1 MNLYTDVIRLFP
13 MCVKFLYESYIRENE
28 TGSHHHELS
37 YEGTS
42 TRLKKNSQIIEPY
55 IIHVYIFV

>member
-13 MCVKFLYESYIRENE
+13 MCVKFLYEGYIRENE

-37 YEGTS
+37 YEGNS
-42 TRLKKNSQIIEPY
+42 ARLKKKIRKL
-55 IIHVYIFV
+55 